1 MSEVSY
7 IAPLERLAAQFR
19 KLPGIGKKSS
29 YRLAF
34 HVLEM
39 NDADVREFSLALT
52 DAKKNVTR
60 CKVCQNVSDGE
71 ICPLCSDSK
80 RNKNIICVVEN
91 PRDVNAIERINEYNG
106 VFHVLY
112 GVISPLDGK
121 TPEML
126 KIKELVARVTS
137 LCETYSPS
145 ETEVIIATNPSV
157 EGDATAMYLSRLLS
171 PFGIKISRLAYG
183 IPVGGDLEYADELTL
198 FRALSGRQ
206 SLTD

>member
-1 MSEVSY
+1 MSEISY
-7 IAPLERLAAQFR
+7 IAPLERLAAQFG
-19 KLPGIGKKSS
+19 KLPGIGKKSA

-34 HVLEM
+34 HVLDM
-39 NDADVREFSLALT
+39 PDAQVAEFAEALT
-52 DAKKNVTR
+52 QAKKSVTH
-60 CKVCQNVSDGE
+60 CKICQN
-71 ICPLCSDSK
+71 ISDSEVCALCADNK
-80 RNKNIICVVEN
+80 RDHKTICVVEN

-112 GVISPLDGK
+112 GVISPLEGK

-126 KIKELVARVTS
+126 KIKELTARVNG
-137 LCETYSPS
+137 LVS
-145 ETEVIIATNPSV
+145 EYPPEQIEVILATNPSV

-171 PFGIKISRLAYG
+171 PFGVKISRLAYG

-206 SLTD
+206 TL